1 LLGSLIELYA
11 NQRKQGEHFGDFM
24 IRSKF
29 VTATLAGNRFHADV
43 ELVNS

>member
-11 NQRKQGEHFGDFM
+11 NQREHFGDFM